1 MGNRTPIIVLL
12 VASGS
17 SLDIA
22 DINLSIK
29 LMPDGLI
36 IYNIPRS
43 GGGALR

>member
-12 VASGS
+12 VASDS

-22 DINLSIK
+22 YILSII